1 MGSNLAK
8 APLVAVFY
16 AALLYFSEVFLPLS
30 DAYGQALYDFAPSV
44 TWTGHLIL
52 IGYALLICAVAAV
65 VTATVEKGGF
75 GALVLMLPAF
85 WGQMLVAPVFQ
96 QLFLGEP
103 SGTLSRSDLLW
114 RIAQGAAC
122 SLLMLVLC
130 TLLFP
135 RNTPASPPARGKLN
149 LVFLPLY
156 VVVVLPLAYF
166 LLHFVLGY
174 FLGWRNDAVR
184 IFYQGGADGG
194 VLALIINMLLDAPR
208 YALFALAKG
217 FLTAAFTVPLLFLM
231 PGKRLFIIMVNVLLN
246 LSGALFYLLPSPA
259 MPADA
264 ALPHFIA
271 GGAVAVLY
279 GALAAFL
286 LCLTHTPGTR
296 AAPAAPAADGA
307 TGVPA
312 PPRRTR

>member
-16 AALLYFSEVFLPLS
+16 AALLHFSEVFLPLS
-30 DAYGQALYDFAPSV
+30 TPYAETLYAFAPGVSPLR
-44 TWTGHLIL
+44 HLIL
-52 IGYALLICAVAAV
+52 VGYALLIYAIAAIIA
-65 VTATVEKGGF
+65 ATVEKGGF
-75 GALVLMLPAF
+75 GALLLMLPAF

-96 QLFLGEP
+96 HLFLGEP
-103 SGTLSRSDLLW
+103 SGTLSRGDLLW
-114 RIAQGAAC
+114 RMAQGAIC

-130 TLLFP
+130 MLLFP
-135 RNTPASPPARGKLN
+135 KKTPVSPAAKGKVN
-149 LVFLPLY
+149 LLFMLLY
-156 VVVVLPLAYF
+156 IMVVLPLAYF
-166 LLHFVLGY
+166 LFHFVLGY

-208 YALFALAKG
+208 YAFFALTRG
-217 FLTAAFTVPLLFLM
+217 VLVAAFTVPLLFLM
-231 PGKRLFIIMVNVLLN
+231 PGKLLLIITVNVLLN

-271 GGAVAVLY
+271 GGVTAVLY
-279 GALAAFL
+279 SALAAFL
-286 LCLTHTPGTR
+286 LSLTHTPGTR
-296 AAPAAPAADGA
+296 AAAEPPAAGA
-307 TGVPA
+307 TGGVPS